1 MFQAH
6 LGEVSAL
13 AAAIC
18 WTVIAVCFESAS
30 KKVGSLAVNFI
41 RLDRSFG
48 ISLRINFQQ
57 AWNGLLLL

>member
-6 LGEVSAL
+6 LGEIAAL
-13 AAAIC
+13 ATAIC
-18 WTVIAVCFESAS
+18 WTVTAVCFESAS

-48 ISLRINFQQ
+48 TSPRIKFQQ
-57 AWNGLLLL
+57 AWNGLL